1 MIEIPIIYNIDPLSF
16 KPRTGFGC
24 IYKYTLDNSQ
34 EYVGQTR
41 RNMCDRHWMHVS
53 SSTIHCKLC
62 DSKLRKHK
70 YVLTII
76 YTCSISLLNDAEVY
90 IISKYHTMI
99 IEGGLN
105 CTPGG
110 QCSPMKG
117 KRFTE
122 DHKRKLS
129 ESNKGKHSGPRTLES
144 RHKQSLAQQGRV
156 LSDTTK
162 KKIKET
168 SPLKKPIAQYTK
180 SGEYIHTY
188 ESITQAVE
196 YNAFPKSARKHIG
209 GCANGEKNRPTAYG
223 YIWKFV

>member
-1 MIEIPIIYNIDPLSF
+1 MIEIPIIYDIDHLSF

-41 RNMCDRHWMHVS
+41 RNMCDRHWMHVG

-76 YTCSISLLNDAEVY
+76 YTCPTPILNDAEVY
-90 IISKYHTMI
+90 FISKYQTMV

-129 ESNKGKHSGPRTLES
+129 ESNKGKHNGPRTMES
-144 RHKQSLAQQGRV
+144 RRKQSITLMGH
-156 LSDTTK
+156 STSETTK
-162 KKIKET
+162 RKIKMS
-168 SPLKKPIAQYTK
+168 SPLKKPIAQYTLE
-180 SGEYIHTY
+180 GQFIARFD
-188 ESITQAVE
+188 SITDAVA
-196 YNAFPKSARKHIG
+196 YNNLPPNARKHIG
-209 GCANGEKNRPTAYG
+209 GSANGEKNRPSAYG